1 MTRSR
6 GHSSGA
12 RCEGT
17 RFNWAIRIHVMS
29 ADHIHADDTTAPVLA
44 KLETVTGGVGRMRT
58 RRPASICRDERR
70 FNKKTAR
77 RRPV

>member
-1 MTRSR
+1 
-6 GHSSGA
+6 
-12 RCEGT
+12 
-17 RFNWAIRIHVMS
+17 MS